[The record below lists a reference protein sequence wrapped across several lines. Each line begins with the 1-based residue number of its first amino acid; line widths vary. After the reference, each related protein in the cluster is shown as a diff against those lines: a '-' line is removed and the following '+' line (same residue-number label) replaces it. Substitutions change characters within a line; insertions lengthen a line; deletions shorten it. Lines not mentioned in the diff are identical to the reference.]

1 MTGLKFL
8 ILFIV
13 IIVIVTASKF
23 TLRKIFNIKK
33 VKKKA
38 FSYNHIKR
46 AHRIVDWTVR
56 LTGLTV
62 YLIFMYQL
70 YYHDF
75 SFNLFL
81 FIMTLIFTSESFVRA
96 YFEWKA
102 SPDPKQSI
110 LSLGEGVVL
119 IIIVLVI
126 IQFDVLNLLLPR
138 AVR

>member
-23 TLRKIFNIKK
+23 ALRKIFNIKK
-33 VKKKA
+33 VKRKA
-38 FSYNHIKR
+38 FSYNHINR

-56 LTGLTV
+56 LTGLTI

-81 FIMTLIFTSESFVRA
+81 FIMTLTFTSESFVRA

-110 LSLGEGVVL
+110 LSLGEGGSL
-119 IIIVLVI
+119 IIIVLGI
-126 IQFDVLNLLLPR
+126 IQFDVLNLLLP
-138 AVR
+138 